1 MRAIADSEYGPLAA
15 YDIYVWQVIM
25 TDIGVDFVLLAGRTR
40 AQLALFIAAASI
52 LAHRQGQRRFTLV
65 AILGLF
71 FSSTIAVFANAAFY
85 LVELPFALGA
95 SEHDV
100 NELLDRL
107 EVLIAVARRSNYVM
121 CDAVLVWR
129 AWCLWQ
135 DHRLAKA
142 LLLTCMCGSIGGS
155 ITECVWAFWPNSP
168 SVHSFESVSQYITM
182 LIPLLFTN
190 IVATSL
196 IGVKVWYYRREIKGS
211 LGVFKQRSQAEKVL
225 MVLLESGLVY
235 CLFWVCDCIT
245 FATARTN
252 SFSISVP
259 LGNAIHNIAGIYP
272 TCVLFVS
279 LQGKT
284 TQSLLSAQVSQAMEF
299 ADRPAAT
306 QDLGSRDED
315 TADGL
320 FQEQPVTGSYEGTP
334 SIHSAGAPS
343 RGRSTEGASISSY
356 ESVQLVL

>member
-1 MRAIADSEYGPLAA
+1 MKAIADSEYGPLAE

-25 TDIGVDFVLLAGRTR
+25 TDIGVDFVLYG

-85 LVELPFALGA
+85 LVELPSALGA

-100 NELLDRL
+100 NGLLDRL

-142 LLLTCMCGSIGGS
+142 LLSACMCGSIGGS
-155 ITECVWAFWPNSP
+155 ITECIWAFWPNSP
-168 SVHSFESVSQYITM
+168 SAHSFESVSQYLTM

-196 IGVKVWYYRREIKGS
+196 IGIKVWYYRREIKGS

-259 LGNAIHNIAGIYP
+259 LGNAIHNIAGN
-272 TCVLFVS
+272 
-279 LQGKT
+279 T
-284 TQSLLSAQVSQAMEF
+284 TQSLLSAQVWQAMEF
-299 ADRPAAT
+299 ADGPAAT
-306 QDLGSRDED
+306 HDVGSGDED
-315 TADGL
+315 IADGL
-320 FQEQPVTGSYEGTP
+320 SQELEQLATGN
-334 SIHSAGAPS
+334 
-343 RGRSTEGASISSY
+343 RGGFISTHDTRTSSGENGMEGARAIASTT
-356 ESVQLVL
+356 

>member
-1 MRAIADSEYGPLAA
+1 MKALADSEYGPLAE
-15 YDIYVWQVIM
+15 YDIYVWQVIV
-25 TDIGVDFVLLAGRTR
+25 TDIGVDFVLYG

-85 LVELPFALGA
+85 LVELPSALGA

-100 NELLDRL
+100 NGLLDRL

-142 LLLTCMCGSIGGS
+142 LLLACMCGSIG
-155 ITECVWAFWPNSP
+155 EF
-168 SVHSFESVSQYITM
+168 FESVSQYLTM

-279 LQGKT
+279 LQGNT

-299 ADRPAAT
+299 ADGPAAT
-306 QDLGSRDED
+306 HDVGSGDED
-315 TADGL
+315 IADGL
-320 FQEQPVTGSYEGTP
+320 SQELEQLATGN
-334 SIHSAGAPS
+334 
-343 RGRSTEGASISSY
+343 RGGFISTHDTRTSSGENGMEGARAIASTT
-356 ESVQLVL
+356 

>member
-1 MRAIADSEYGPLAA
+1 MRDTADLEYGPLAA

-25 TDIGVDFVLLAGRTR
+25 TDIGVDFVLYG

-85 LVELPFALGA
+85 LVELPSALGA
-95 SEHDV
+95 SERDV
-100 NELLDRL
+100 NGLLDRL

-168 SVHSFESVSQYITM
+168 SAHSFESVSQYITM

-196 IGVKVWYYRREIKGS
+196 IGIKVWYYRREIKGS

-299 ADRPAAT
+299 ADRPAGT
-306 QDLGSRDED
+306 HDLGSRDED
-315 TADGL
+315 TAHGL
-320 FQEQPVTGSYEGTP
+320 SQEQLDTGS
-334 SIHSAGAPS
+334 
-343 RGRSTEGASISSY
+343 RGGSISTHGARTSSG
-356 ESVQLVL
+356 EDGMKGAKAIASTTQIGR